1 MNSAIEKIKLDIKWN
16 MASRSSV
23 LMLSISFIISDI
35 LFPLLIYG
43 IYQNYKIPGWN
54 IYQILSMYGIFMFI
68 YGFTDSFF
76 NSFRW
81 ELTDD
86 IKNGR
91 FDYWLV
97 RPKHVFRLMGISLFV
112 PSLND
117 IITGIILMVLFIGS
131 GNLIN
136 LFLLISLGILFLA
149 GFSILIV
156 GLTFKFVSLD
166 NLWNLAE
173 DFFTTSHWPNKIFPY
188 WIRIFVMIFP
198 FVLVGYAPAYAYF
211 FGDLN
216 KFLIPIISSI
226 ALFVFSIFYFN
237 YSMKKYSSA
246 GG

>member
-1 MNSAIEKIKLDIKWN
+1 MNSIIEKIKLDFKWA
-16 MASRSSV
+16 MASRSTI

-35 LFPLLIYG
+35 LTPILFYS

-97 RPKHVFRLMGISLFV
+97 RPKNIFRLTGISLFV

-117 IITGIILMVLFIGS
+117 MVTGIILMALFLGP
-131 GNLIN
+131 GNLLN
-136 LFLLISLGILFLA
+136 LLILIPLGILFIVS
-149 GFSILIV
+149 FSILIV
-156 GLTFKFVSLD
+156 GLAIKFISLD
-166 NLWNLAE
+166 NLWSLAE

-188 WIRIFVMIFP
+188 WIRIFVMVFP
-198 FVLVGYAPAYAYF
+198 FVLVGYAPAHSYF

-226 ALFVFSIFYFN
+226 ALFIFSIFYFN
-237 YSMKKYSSA
+237 YSIKRYSSA